1 VEDDGSISGVRR
13 QDLET
18 WIMDTVIAHYV
29 HPMLTPTYDEVEL
42 DNQKK
47 VAVISFEPGTSR
59 PYVLRQHGGED
70 IYIRLGSTSR
80 RAERDTQ
87 MRLYESGELIH
98 VEEVAVSGTSLES
111 LDQARLIDYITN
123 IINDSEFPN
132 STTEWE
138 TRLKGLGLM
147 IDGADGRCKCTVA
160 GLVLFGIKPHKRLYQ
175 AGVRWM
181 SFPGVDMDYK
191 AEDDILL
198 DGPLLPRGQGKFK
211 EGRKIVEPGLIEKA
225 VDRIMPFI
233 TEENDKIDDHF
244 RREKHSFY
252 PIEAIR
258 EAILN
263 GFAHRD
269 WTRSVELT
277 ITNYLDRIEI
287 NSPGAL
293 RNSMTVEK
301 MLSGQRSVR
310 NQIIVETLRD
320 YEYVDMRGMGIRR
333 KIVPL
338 TKEFTGKDAQFE
350 VTEDYVKVIIPAKD
364 K

>member
-1 VEDDGSISGVRR
+1 
-13 QDLET
+13 
-18 WIMDTVIAHYV
+18 
-29 HPMLTPTYDEVEL
+29 
-42 DNQKK
+42 
-47 VAVISFEPGTSR
+47 
-59 PYVLRQHGGED
+59 
-70 IYIRLGSTSR
+70 
-80 RAERDTQ
+80 
-87 MRLYESGELIH
+87 
-98 VEEVAVSGTSLES
+98 
-111 LDQARLIDYITN
+111 
-123 IINDSEFPN
+123 
-132 STTEWE
+132 
-138 TRLKGLGLM
+138 
-147 IDGADGRCKCTVA
+147 
-160 GLVLFGIKPHKRLYQ
+160 
-175 AGVRWM
+175 M
-181 SFPGVDMDYK
+181 SFSGVDMDYK
-191 AEDDILL
+191 ADDDVLI

-211 EGRKIVEPGLIEKA
+211 EGRKIVEPGLIEK
-225 VDRIMPFI
+225 VVERMIPFI

-252 PIEAIR
+252 PIDAVR

-287 NSPGAL
+287 NSPGSL

-350 VTEDYVKVIIPAKD
+350 VTEDYVKVVIPAKD